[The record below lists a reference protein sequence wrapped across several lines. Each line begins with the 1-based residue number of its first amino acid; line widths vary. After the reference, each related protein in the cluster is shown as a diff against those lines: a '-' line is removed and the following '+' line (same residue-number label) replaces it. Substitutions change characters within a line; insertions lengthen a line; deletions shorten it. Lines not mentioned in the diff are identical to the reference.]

1 MAAHDYFDEM
11 LERNAALSAENV
23 RLQARVEE
31 LEELEPWA
39 LYGIW
44 EASFGEGPEADAA
57 RALWLRIV
65 GQSLEGRS

>member
-44 EASFGEGPEADAA
+44 HASFEPGPHGDAA
-57 RALWLRIV
+57 RDLWLRII
-65 GQSLEGRS
+65 GPSIEGRS